1 MSQFFLNSRAS
12 AELAEQVIAIS
23 HQMADVARTVT
34 LRYFRDAAL
43 TADNKVGD
51 GFDPV
56 TEGDRA
62 CERALREIVENARP
76 EDGFLGEEF
85 GAKASRSGYT
95 WVLDPIDGTRAFLAG
110 APTWGVLI
118 AFCDTS
124 GPLFGIID
132 QPHIGERFVGGFGVA
147 TLSGPRGET
156 PLRCR
161 STRPLDQAILF
172 STFPEIGT
180 PAQRAAFER
189 VSSQV
194 KLTRY
199 GMDCYAYG
207 LLALGQIDLVIEAG
221 LNAYDILSPIAV
233 IEAAGGIVTDWE
245 GGPAHRGGTALAAAT
260 PEIHEAAMA
269 QLQGR

>member
-1 MSQFFLNSRAS
+1 MSQITKDDRSDA
-12 AELAEQVIAIS
+12 ALAREVISLS
-23 HQMADVARTVT
+23 HRMADVARTIT
-34 LRYFRDAAL
+34 LRYFRDTTL
-43 TADNKVGD
+43 TADNKDKD

-62 CERALREIVENARP
+62 CERALREIVEAARP

-118 AFCDTS
+118 TFCDES

-132 QPHIGERFVGGFGVA
+132 QPHIGERFIGGFGLA
-147 TLSGPRGET
+147 SLTGPRGEM
-156 PLRCR
+156 PLRCK
-161 STRPLDQAILF
+161 SPRPISEAILF
-172 STFPEIGT
+172 STYPEIGT

-189 VSSQV
+189 VSSEV

-221 LNAYDILSPIAV
+221 LNPHDILSPIAV
-233 IEAAGGIVTDWE
+233 IEAAGGIVTNWE
-245 GGPAHRGGTALAAAT
+245 GGSAQGGGTALAAAN
-260 PEIHEAAMA
+260 PEIHAAAMA
-269 QLQGR
+269 KLQCT